1 MLNYKLIPI
10 DLQLFAE
17 GEADTGAT
25 VGIADQQV
33 NEDNNDSD
41 NNVAEGGNLD
51 AGASGN
57 DGVVADT
64 KPKQT
69 PEADAAFAEMRRKAE
84 AAEKRAAEIEA
95 KHKKDREIASKYGK
109 DYGVYSEED
118 ISKVYG
124 ASHGIHTLDDLQR
137 AILHQEY
144 QEKGIDPNVIN
155 QLIESHPL
163 IQEAKKV
170 KENTIIS
177 NQYNS
182 LLADLEED
190 GLADLVKKPEDI
202 PDSVYQ
208 RWDYGNNKAGLS
220 LSECF
225 YLEQRK
231 QIAAKKVEATKQRT
245 LNNLAGKQHLNTQGD
260 GAADANDISVPAET
274 LAMYMDMGM
283 DKKQATAHYKKLY
296 GG

>member
-10 DLQLFAE
+10 DLQLFAD
-17 GEADTGAT
+17 GEAETGASAD
-25 VGIADQQV
+25 VADQQIDTDI
-33 NEDNNDSD
+33 NDNAEGTNDLDTGESD
-41 NNVAEGGNLD
+41 NN
-51 AGASGN
+51 SGT
-57 DGVVADT
+57 ADQ

-69 PEADAAFAEMRRKAE
+69 AEADAAFAEMRRKAE
-84 AAEKRAAEIEA
+84 AAEKKAAEIEA
-95 KHKKDREIASKYGK
+95 KHKRDREIASKYGK
-109 DYGVYSEED
+109 DYGVFSEDD
-118 ISKVYG
+118 ISKTYG

-137 AILHQEY
+137 AILHEEY
-144 QEKGIDPNVIN
+144 REKGIDPDTIN
-155 QLIESHPL
+155 QLIENHPL

-170 KENTIIS
+170 KENTVIS

-182 LLADLEED
+182 LLSDLKDD
-190 GLADLVKKPEDI
+190 GLESLVSKPEDI

-208 RWDYGNNKAGLS
+208 RWDYGNNKGGLS

-231 QIAAKKVEATKQRT
+231 QIAVKKVDATKQRT
-245 LNNLAGKQHLNTQGD
+245 LNNIAGKQHLKTEGD
-260 GAADANDISVPAET
+260 GVADANDISVPAET

-283 DKKQATAHYKKLY
+283 DKKAATAHYKKLY